1 MSLKTQLTCIAAM
14 ALLLPWFALSYLQ
27 YLDSQFR
34 EGQEQILASE
44 QARLLSEKFSA
55 DDWHTQLQQRS
66 AMKNSL
72 GAYPLGRDA
81 QIDGFLH
88 DWPTSQPPHSFAGL
102 PIGKEVKFWLSEAPG
117 GSLWLRIE
125 TQNLPF
131 GWRTPQSEGFDEF
144 LLEASSSGWRLRAG
158 AEGAAEVDERVSAG
172 QWRTSIQSE
181 AVVRSSQNQTV
192 IEWQLPSNIAEAPV
206 QLSYYSHTLGYSVF
220 ALPGN
225 GTLYPVRL
233 SRELNI
239 QSYLP
244 GAVRV
249 RLLDGNGW
257 LYASSGEF
265 AEAAHLPDIND
276 SNSWARRF
284 YLLWFNKVYPAL
296 PRLSF
301 DVVDSKSC
309 ELSQWFRYQLAP
321 VNRRCTQLDGGGR
334 LIIDYRDESQF
345 IMQARGLV
353 YFLALSVLFALV
365 LLLAFLGFGSLHS
378 WRIRRLARLIASLK
392 RGEAE
397 AGKLKKSSVL
407 SDEIDQL
414 RHQFRDFYHSAEEQR
429 AYLSALAP
437 KLSHELKT
445 PLAIISTS
453 LDNLKAAEPDDTEVY
468 AQRAQAGVKR
478 LSMILHA
485 MTSAQTFEQTL
496 EGAERE
502 NIALKAFF
510 ESVCSAYQQIYAPQ
524 RIEYSMG
531 GVDGVDEQWLMSPD
545 LIAQMLDKLVS
556 NACDFAAAD
565 STIKI
570 NIQLVKHE
578 AKRRWWSWRAVQCYR
593 QLVVSVVNVGPPIP
607 RGLQESLFDSLVT
620 SRSSAKSEEG
630 VHLGIG
636 LYITRLICEWH
647 AGTIAAFSEPLG
659 HHLAKTSFVA
669 TLNELP
675 LTTQK

>member
-1 MSLKTQLTCIAAM
+1 M

-27 YLDSQFR
+27 YLDSQYR
-34 EGQEQILASE
+34 AGQEQVLASE

-55 DDWHTQLQQRS
+55 DDLHTQLQQRS
-66 AMKNSL
+66 AMKNSI

-81 QIDGFLH
+81 QVDGFLH
-88 DWPTSQPPHSFAGL
+88 DWPSSQPPRSFKGL
-102 PIGKEVKFWLSEAPG
+102 PYGQEVKYWLGEAPD

-131 GWRTPQSEGFDEF
+131 GWRTPQSEGFDEIV
-144 LLEASSSGWRLRAG
+144 LEGPVRSWRLRAG
-158 AEGAAEVDERVSAG
+158 AEGAAEVDERVIKG
-172 QWRTSIQSE
+172 QWRSSIQSE

-192 IEWQLPSNIAEAPV
+192 IEFQLASDIAEAPV
-206 QLSYYSHTLGYSVF
+206 QLGYFSRALGYSVF
-220 ALPGN
+220 ALPAN
-225 GTLYPVRL
+225 AAFYPVRL
-233 SRELNI
+233 SRKLNV

-244 GAVRV
+244 GAIRV

-265 AEAAHLPDIND
+265 AETAHLPDIND

-284 YLLWFNKVYPAL
+284 YLLWFSKVYPEL

-301 DVVDSKSC
+301 GAVDSKSC
-309 ELSQWFRYQLAP
+309 QASQWFSYQLAP
-321 VNRRCTQLDGGGR
+321 VNRRCTHLNGVGR

-345 IMQARGLV
+345 TTQARGLI
-353 YFLALSVLFALV
+353 YFVALSVLFTVV
-365 LLLAFLGFGSLHS
+365 LLLTFLGFGSLHS

-392 RGEAE
+392 QGEAE

-407 SDEIDQL
+407 CDEIDQL
-414 RHQFRDFYHSAEEQR
+414 RHQFQDFYHSAQEQR

-445 PLAIISTS
+445 PLAIISSS
-453 LDNLKAAEPDDTEVY
+453 LDNLTAAELSNTQVY
-468 AQRAQAGVKR
+468 AQRAQTGVKR

-496 EGAERE
+496 QGIERE
-502 NIALKAFF
+502 NISLKAFF
-510 ESVCSAYQQIYAPQ
+510 DNVCSAYQQIYAPQ
-524 RIEYSMG
+524 RIEYSM
-531 GVDGVDEQWLMSPD
+531 DGVDDSWLMSPD

-565 STIKI
+565 STVII

-578 AKRRWWSWRAVQCYR
+578 VKRHWWSWRVVQSRR
-593 QLVVSVVNVGPPIP
+593 QLVMSVVNIGPPIP
-607 RGLQESLFDSLVT
+607 RDLQESLFDSLVS
-620 SRSSAKSEEG
+620 SRPSAKSEEG

-636 LYITRLICEWH
+636 LYIARLICEWH
-647 AGTIAAFSEPLG
+647 GGTIAAFSEPLG

>member
-1 MSLKTQLTCIAAM
+1 M

-27 YLDSQFR
+27 YLDSQYR
-34 EGQEQILASE
+34 EGQEQVLASE
-44 QARLLSEKFSA
+44 QVRLLSEKFSA
-55 DDWHTQLQQRS
+55 DDWRTQLQQRS
-66 AMKNSL
+66 AMKNSI

-81 QIDGFLH
+81 QVDGFLH
-88 DWPTSQPPHSFAGL
+88 DWPTSQPPRSFKGL
-102 PIGKEVKFWLSEAPG
+102 LYGQEVKYWLGEASDR
-117 GSLWLRIE
+117 SLWLRIE

-131 GWRTPQSEGFDEF
+131 GWRTPQSDGFDEI
-144 LLEASSSGWRLRAG
+144 LLEGPVRSWRLRAG
-158 AEGAAEVDERVSAG
+158 AEGAAEVDERVSSG

-181 AVVRSSQNQTV
+181 AVVRSSQNQAV
-192 IEWQLPSNIAEAPV
+192 IEWQLPSDIAEAPV
-206 QLSYYSHTLGYSVF
+206 QLSYYSRALGYSVF
-220 ALPGN
+220 ALPAN
-225 GTLYPVRL
+225 DAFYPVRL
-233 SRELNI
+233 SRKLNI

-284 YLLWFNKVYPAL
+284 YLLWFSGVYPAL

-301 DVVDSKSC
+301 DAVDSNTC
-309 ELSQWFRYQLAP
+309 QRSQWFNYQLAP
-321 VNRRCTQLDGGGR
+321 VNRRCTHLDGIGR
-334 LIIDYRDESQF
+334 LIIDYRDESRF
-345 IMQARGLV
+345 ITQARGLV
-353 YFLALSVLFALV
+353 YFLALSLLFALI

-378 WRIRRLARLIASLK
+378 WRIRRLARLITSLK
-392 RGEAE
+392 RREAE
-397 AGKLKKSSVL
+397 AGKLKKSSML

-414 RHQFRDFYHSAEEQR
+414 RHQFQDFYHSAEERR

-445 PLAIISTS
+445 PLAIISSS
-453 LDNLKAAEPDDTEVY
+453 LDNLEGAQSDNAEVY

-496 EGAERE
+496 EGIERE
-502 NIALKAFF
+502 DITLDVFF
-510 ESVCSAYQQIYAPQ
+510 DSVCSAYQQIYAPQ
-524 RIEYSMG
+524 RIEYSM
-531 GVDGVDEQWLMSPD
+531 DGVDEQWLMSPD

-556 NACDFAAAD
+556 NACDFAADD
-565 STIKI
+565 STVKI
-570 NIQLVKHE
+570 NIQLVKHG
-578 AKRRWWSWRAVQCYR
+578 AKQRWWSWRAVQSQK
-593 QLVVSVVNVGPPIP
+593 QLVMSVVNVGPPIP
-607 RGLQESLFDSLVT
+607 ADLQESLFDSLIS
-620 SRSSAKSEEG
+620 SRPSSKSEEG

-636 LYITRLICEWH
+636 LYIARLICEWH
-647 AGTIAAFSEPLG
+647 GGTIAAFSEPLD